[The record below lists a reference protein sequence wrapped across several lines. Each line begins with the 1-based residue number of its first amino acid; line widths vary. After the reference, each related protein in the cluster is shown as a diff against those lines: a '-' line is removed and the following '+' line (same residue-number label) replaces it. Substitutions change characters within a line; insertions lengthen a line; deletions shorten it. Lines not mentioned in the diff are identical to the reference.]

1 MSMSTPLRLQVADL
15 PALVDRDPSLPVV
28 PKIDADARVERVTM
42 MAPALATIA
51 LGVLVLFCV
60 GFLQT
65 PAVHNGAHDTR
76 HADGFPCH

>member
-1 MSMSTPLRLQVADL
+1 MSIRLRLHVADL
-15 PALVDRDPSLPVV
+15 PALVNRDPSLPVV
-28 PKIDADARVERVTM
+28 PSVDTHIRVDRVTM

>member
-1 MSMSTPLRLQVADL
+1 MPMSTRLRLHVADL

-28 PKIDADARVERVTM
+28 PKIDTDARVERVAM

>member
-1 MSMSTPLRLQVADL
+1 MSTRLRLHVADL
-15 PALVDRDPSLPVV
+15 PALVDRDRSLPV
-28 PKIDADARVERVTM
+28 PRIDAGSRVERVAT

>member
-1 MSMSTPLRLQVADL
+1 MSTRLRLHVADL
-15 PALVDRDPSLPVV
+15 PALIDRDPSLQPVA
-28 PKIDADARVERVTM
+28 PGIDTDARVERVAM

>member
-1 MSMSTPLRLQVADL
+1 MSTRLRLHVADL
-15 PALVDRDPSLPVV
+15 PALVDRDPSPPVV
-28 PKIDADARVERVTM
+28 PDVDTYRRVERVAI
-42 MAPALATIA
+42 MAPALATVA
-51 LGVLVLFCV
+51 LGLLVLFCV

>member
-1 MSMSTPLRLQVADL
+1 MSTRLRLHVADL
-15 PALVDRDPSLPVV
+15 PALVDRDPSLPGASR
-28 PKIDADARVERVTM
+28 IDTDVRVERVAM

>member
-1 MSMSTPLRLQVADL
+1 MSTHARLHVATS
-15 PALVDRDPSLPVV
+15 PALVHPGTT
-28 PKIDADARVERVTM
+28 DAGTDARVGRAAM
-42 MAPALATIA
+42 IAPALATIA
-51 LGVLVLFCV
+51 LGALVLFCV

>member
-1 MSMSTPLRLQVADL
+1 MATRLRLHVADL
-15 PALVDRDPSLPVV
+15 PALVDRDPSLTVV
-28 PKIDADARVERVTM
+28 PKIDTEARAERVAT